1 MPNSGPKS
9 HKNSQT
15 TGNSKTIWIILP
27 ILLLFVSITSFLAGT
42 HIGRATDHRLGQ
54 MLDTIVLSPEN
65 EAVNPNRIDFS
76 GQIFYTDGSPC
87 ANRVI
92 ELHSDPRRTTTDSE
106 GVFHFKDVE
115 TGTHNLALLDDSG
128 RQESQ
133 VEIQID
139 RESGIQ
145 TGKVTGNAEAYQ
157 LAVSENVIAVHIRLQ
172 LDENDGITVAPDVY
186 TRDAGADHYKDTS
199 GKTAK
204 GKKMTDKEIC
214 GMAEDILETLR
225 KPSDKIENVP
235 PIPNE
240 VSVQK
245 CELRGSILDI
255 DFNKAYLK
263 VNSLEE
269 KLMRA
274 SIVCSLSEIEGVNA
288 VLFTID
294 GESLKDSDG
303 NSIGLMTEDDFV
315 ENTGSSPSAYQTV
328 ELTLYFANESGDKLV
343 PQKVSAR
350 YSSNLSKEK
359 MIVEKLMQG
368 PESGAYP
375 TINPNANL
383 LGVTI
388 KDDICYVNFDSTFL
402 NGEYDILPKLT
413 IYSIVNS
420 LVEGTEATQVQIT
433 INGESKAKYMGTVD
447 LSQPLKE
454 NLELVAADDKK

>member
-1 MPNSGPKS
+1 MKRNRKLAVVICICLILSLCLPFFLSGCRK
-9 HKNSQT
+9 K
-15 TGNSKTIWIILP
+15 KI
-27 ILLLFVSITSFLAGT
+27 
-42 HIGRATDHRLGQ
+42 
-54 MLDTIVLSPEN
+54 
-65 EAVNPNRIDFS
+65 
-76 GQIFYTDGSPC
+76 
-87 ANRVI
+87 
-92 ELHSDPRRTTTDSE
+92 DSE
-106 GVFHFKDVE
+106 MSVYYLNEDRTGLVKAPYE
-115 TGTHNLALLDDSG
+115 T
-128 RQESQ
+128 
-133 VEIQID
+133 
-139 RESGIQ
+139 
-145 TGKVTGNAEAYQ
+145 
-157 LAVSENVIAVHIRLQ
+157 
-172 LDENDGITVAPDVY
+172 
-186 TRDAGADHYKDTS
+186 

-303 NSIGLMTEDDFV
+303 NSIGLMTE
-315 ENTGSSPSAYQTV
+315 
-328 ELTLYFANESGDKLV
+328 DKLV

>member
-1 MPNSGPKS
+1 MKRNRKLAVVICICLILSLCLPFFLSGCRK
-9 HKNSQT
+9 K
-15 TGNSKTIWIILP
+15 KI
-27 ILLLFVSITSFLAGT
+27 
-42 HIGRATDHRLGQ
+42 
-54 MLDTIVLSPEN
+54 
-65 EAVNPNRIDFS
+65 
-76 GQIFYTDGSPC
+76 
-87 ANRVI
+87 
-92 ELHSDPRRTTTDSE
+92 DSE
-106 GVFHFKDVE
+106 MSVYYLNEDRTGLVKAPYE
-115 TGTHNLALLDDSG
+115 T
-128 RQESQ
+128 
-133 VEIQID
+133 
-139 RESGIQ
+139 
-145 TGKVTGNAEAYQ
+145 
-157 LAVSENVIAVHIRLQ
+157 
-172 LDENDGITVAPDVY
+172 
-186 TRDAGADHYKDTS
+186 

-433 INGESKAKYMGTVD
+433 INGESKAKYIGTVD

-454 NLELVAADDKK
+454 FRVGRSR

>member
-1 MPNSGPKS
+1 MKRNRKLAVVICICLILSLCLPFFLSGCRK
-9 HKNSQT
+9 K
-15 TGNSKTIWIILP
+15 KI
-27 ILLLFVSITSFLAGT
+27 
-42 HIGRATDHRLGQ
+42 
-54 MLDTIVLSPEN
+54 
-65 EAVNPNRIDFS
+65 
-76 GQIFYTDGSPC
+76 
-87 ANRVI
+87 
-92 ELHSDPRRTTTDSE
+92 DSE
-106 GVFHFKDVE
+106 MSVYYLNEDRTGLVKAPYE
-115 TGTHNLALLDDSG
+115 T
-128 RQESQ
+128 
-133 VEIQID
+133 
-139 RESGIQ
+139 
-145 TGKVTGNAEAYQ
+145 
-157 LAVSENVIAVHIRLQ
+157 
-172 LDENDGITVAPDVY
+172 
-186 TRDAGADHYKDTS
+186 

-402 NGEYDILPKLT
+402 NGEYDIIATVGSHPNLQD
-413 IYSIVNS
+413 SAAGRSCVVNS

>member
-1 MPNSGPKS
+1 MKRNRKLAVVICICLILSLCLPFFLSGCRK
-9 HKNSQT
+9 K
-15 TGNSKTIWIILP
+15 KI
-27 ILLLFVSITSFLAGT
+27 
-42 HIGRATDHRLGQ
+42 
-54 MLDTIVLSPEN
+54 
-65 EAVNPNRIDFS
+65 
-76 GQIFYTDGSPC
+76 
-87 ANRVI
+87 
-92 ELHSDPRRTTTDSE
+92 DSE
-106 GVFHFKDVE
+106 MSVYYLNEDRTGLVKAPYE
-115 TGTHNLALLDDSG
+115 T
-128 RQESQ
+128 
-133 VEIQID
+133 
-139 RESGIQ
+139 
-145 TGKVTGNAEAYQ
+145 
-157 LAVSENVIAVHIRLQ
+157 
-172 LDENDGITVAPDVY
+172 
-186 TRDAGADHYKDTS
+186 

-245 CELRGSILDI
+245 CELRGSLLDI

-343 PQKVSAR
+343 PQK
-350 YSSNLSKEK
+350 
-359 MIVEKLMQG
+359 
-368 PESGAYP
+368 ESGAYP

-383 LGVTI
+383 LGVTL

-402 NGEYDILPKLT
+402 NGGYDILPKLT